1 MKVNPKLRLQ
11 ILIQN
16 SFFVVLFIAL
26 IFLLG
31 FLANQYKF
39 SKDITQANRNTLT
52 TGSINVLKQMQG
64 PITLTVFASEDDVN
78 NGDTFRQGIINFMAR
93 YQRTKPDI
101 NVKFISP
108 IKEPKLA
115 QENGIKE
122 DGEVVVEYQKRS
134 EHIKPP
140 FAEQEMTNLFMRLS
154 RTSQRAVMYLDG
166 HGERNLIG
174 LKNNDVGE
182 FGKQLESKGLKFA
195 NLNLT
200 IESEVP
206 LNGSMLVIASPQK
219 TISPIEAKKI
229 KKFLESG
236 GNLLWL
242 LDDNNF
248 RGLDEIAAYLGLS
261 VSSGQ
266 VIDPAEKVEGANEN
280 IASAS
285 SYGEHAITRN
295 FMLGTRFSNAHEV
308 NAKGTL
314 DNGWEVSKLIE
325 VSPNGWLESSQVMT
339 NQKPTFDKS
348 KDKAGPINIAVAL
361 QRVYGKKGQRVVVV
375 GNGNFLSNT
384 FITNGGNLDLGIN
397 MINWLSG
404 DDNLIS
410 IQPMPLKDVNVTI
423 PDNQMSFIIAWTV
436 FHSFE
441 YFIPIGFFALGILFW
456 FKRRKA

>member
-31 FLANQYKF
+31 FVANQYKF
-39 SKDITQANRNTLT
+39 AKDITQANRNTLT

-154 RTSQRAVMYLDG
+154 RTSQQAVMYLDG

-200 IESEVP
+200 IEPEVP

-219 TISPIEAKKI
+219 NISSIEAKKI

-248 RGLDEIAAYLGLS
+248 HGLDEIATYLGLS

-266 VIDPAEKVEGANEN
+266 VIDPADRSEGSNEN
-280 IASAS
+280 IAYAS
-285 SYGEHAITRN
+285 SYGEHAITKN

-325 VSPNGWLESSQVMT
+325 VSPNGWLESTQVMA

-348 KDKAGPINIAVAL
+348 KDKPGPINIAVAL
-361 QRVYGKKGQRVVVV
+361 QRVYGKKGQRVIVV

-384 FITNGGNLDLGIN
+384 FIINGGNLDLGIN

-423 PDNQMSFIIAWTV
+423 PDNKISFIIAWTI
-436 FHSFE
+436 FHSFQ
-441 YFIPIGFFALGILFW
+441 YFIPIGFFVVGILFW

>member
-64 PITLTVFASEDDVN
+64 PVTLTVFASEDDVN

-219 TISPIEAKKI
+219 IISPVEAKKI

-266 VIDPAEKVEGANEN
+266 VIDPAGKVEGANEN

-285 SYGEHAITRN
+285 SYGEHPITRN

-348 KDKAGPINIAVAL
+348 KDKSGPINIAVAL

-384 FITNGGNLDLGIN
+384 FIVNGGNLDLGIN

-423 PDNQMSFIIAWTV
+423 PDNQISFIIAWTV

-441 YFIPIGFFALGILFW
+441 YFIPIGFFVVGILFW
-456 FKRRKA
+456 LKRRKA

>member
-266 VIDPAEKVEGANEN
+266 VIDPAEKVEGVNEN

-441 YFIPIGFFALGILFW
+441 YFIPISFFVLGILFW

>member
-266 VIDPAEKVEGANEN
+266 VIDPAEKVEGVNEN

-348 KDKAGPINIAVAL
+348 KDKPGPINIAVAL

-384 FITNGGNLDLGIN
+384 FIINGGNLDLGIN

-423 PDNQMSFIIAWTV
+423 PDNKISFIIAWTI
-436 FHSFE
+436 FHSFQ
-441 YFIPIGFFALGILFW
+441 YFIPIGFFVVGILFW

>member
-31 FLANQYKF
+31 FVANQYKF
-39 SKDITQANRNTLT
+39 AKDITQANRNTLT

-154 RTSQRAVMYLDG
+154 RTSQQAVMYLDG

-200 IESEVP
+200 IEPEVP

-219 TISPIEAKKI
+219 NISPIEAKKI

-248 RGLDEIAAYLGLS
+248 HGLDEIATYLGLS

-266 VIDPAEKVEGANEN
+266 VIDPADRSEGSNEN
-280 IASAS
+280 IAYSS
-285 SYGEHAITRN
+285 SYGEHAITKN

-325 VSPNGWLESSQVMT
+325 VSPNGWLESTQVMA

-348 KDKAGPINIAVAL
+348 KDKPGPINIAVAL

-384 FITNGGNLDLGIN
+384 FIINGGNLDLGIN

-423 PDNQMSFIIAWTV
+423 PDNKISFIIAWTI
-436 FHSFE
+436 FHSFQ
-441 YFIPIGFFALGILFW
+441 YFIPIGFFVVGILFW

>member
-134 EHIKPP
+134 EHIRPP

-266 VIDPAEKVEGANEN
+266 VIDPAEKVEGVNEN
-280 IASAS
+280 IAFAS

-441 YFIPIGFFALGILFW
+441 YFIPIGFFVLGILFW

>member
-219 TISPIEAKKI
+219 TISSIEAKKI

-266 VIDPAEKVEGANEN
+266 VIDPAEKVEGVNEN

-339 NQKPTFDKS
+339 NQKPSFDKS
-348 KDKAGPINIAVAL
+348 KDKPGPINIAVAL

-441 YFIPIGFFALGILFW
+441 YFIPIGFFVLGILFW

>member
-39 SKDITQANRNTLT
+39 TKDITQANRNTLT

-266 VIDPAEKVEGANEN
+266 VIDPAEKVEGVNEN

-339 NQKPTFDKS
+339 NQKPSFDKS

-441 YFIPIGFFALGILFW
+441 YFIPIGFFVLGILFW

>member
-11 ILIQN
+11 ILIKN

-266 VIDPAEKVEGANEN
+266 VIDPAEKVEGVNEN

-441 YFIPIGFFALGILFW
+441 YFIPIGFFVLGILFW

>member
-219 TISPIEAKKI
+219 TISPIEEKKI

-266 VIDPAEKVEGANEN
+266 VIDPAEKVEGVNEN

-441 YFIPIGFFALGILFW
+441 YFIPIGFFVLGILFW

>member
-1 MKVNPKLRLQ
+1 MKVNPKLRLR

-266 VIDPAEKVEGANEN
+266 VIDPAEKVEGVNEN

-441 YFIPIGFFALGILFW
+441 YFIPIGFFVLGILFW

>member
-266 VIDPAEKVEGANEN
+266 VIDPAEKVEGVNEN

-339 NQKPTFDKS
+339 NQKPSFDKS

>member
-16 SFFVVLFIAL
+16 SLFVVLFIAL

-31 FLANQYKF
+31 FVANQYKF
-39 SKDITQANRNTLT
+39 AKDITQANRNTLT

-154 RTSQRAVMYLDG
+154 RTSQQAVMYLDG

-200 IESEVP
+200 IEPEVP

-219 TISPIEAKKI
+219 NISPIEAKKI

-248 RGLDEIAAYLGLS
+248 HGLDEIATYLGLS

-266 VIDPAEKVEGANEN
+266 VIDPADRSEGSNEN
-280 IASAS
+280 IAYAS
-285 SYGEHAITRN
+285 SYGEHAITKN

-325 VSPNGWLESSQVMT
+325 VSPNGWLESTQVMA

-348 KDKAGPINIAVAL
+348 KDKPGPINIAVAL

-384 FITNGGNLDLGIN
+384 FIINGGNLDLGIN

-423 PDNQMSFIIAWTV
+423 PDNKISFIIAWTI
-436 FHSFE
+436 FHSFQ
-441 YFIPIGFFALGILFW
+441 YFIPIGFFVVGILFW

>member
-248 RGLDEIAAYLGLS
+248 RGLDEITAYLGLS

-266 VIDPAEKVEGANEN
+266 VIDPAEKVEGVNEN

-441 YFIPIGFFALGILFW
+441 YFIPIGFFVLGILFW

>member
-93 YQRTKPDI
+93 YQRTKSDI

-266 VIDPAEKVEGANEN
+266 VIDPAEKVEGVNEN

-441 YFIPIGFFALGILFW
+441 YFIPIGFFVVGILFW

>member
-1 MKVNPKLRLQ
+1 MKVNPKIRLQ

-134 EHIKPP
+134 EHIRPP

-266 VIDPAEKVEGANEN
+266 VIDPAEKVEGVNEN

-441 YFIPIGFFALGILFW
+441 YFIPIGFFVLGILFW

>member
-26 IFLLG
+26 VFLLG

-219 TISPIEAKKI
+219 IISPVEAKKI

-308 NAKGTL
+308 NAKGTV

-348 KDKAGPINIAVAL
+348 KDKSGPINIAVAL
-361 QRVYGKKGQRVVVV
+361 QRVYGKTGQRVVVV

-423 PDNQMSFIIAWTV
+423 PDNQISFIIAWTV

-441 YFIPIGFFALGILFW
+441 YFIPIGFFVIGILFW

>member
-31 FLANQYKF
+31 FVANQYKF
-39 SKDITQANRNTLT
+39 AKDITQANRNTLT

-115 QENGIKE
+115 QEYGIKV

-266 VIDPAEKVEGANEN
+266 VIYPAEKVEGVNEN

-325 VSPNGWLESSQVMT
+325 VSPNGWLESAQVIA
-339 NQKPTFDKS
+339 NQKPTFDKN
-348 KDKAGPINIAVAL
+348 KDKPGPINIAVAL

-384 FITNGGNLDLGIN
+384 FIINGGNLDLGIN

-410 IQPMPLKDVNVTI
+410 IQPMLLKDVNVTI
-423 PDNQMSFIIAWTV
+423 PDNKISFIIAWTV
-436 FHSFE
+436 FHSFQ
-441 YFIPIGFFALGILFW
+441 YFIPIGFFVVGILFW

>member
-339 NQKPTFDKS
+339 NQKPSFDKS

>member
-1 MKVNPKLRLQ
+1 MKINSKLRLQ

-16 SFFVVLFIAL
+16 SFFVVLFIVL
-26 IFLLG
+26 VFLLG
-31 FLANQYKF
+31 FLANQYKY

-52 TGSINVLKQMQG
+52 TGSINVLKQMKG
-64 PITLTVFASEDDVN
+64 PISLTVFASKDDVN
-78 NGDTFRQGIINFMAR
+78 NGDTFRQGIINFMIR

-101 NVKFISP
+101 NIKFISP
-108 IKEPKLA
+108 IEEPKLA
-115 QENGIKE
+115 QEMGIKV

-134 EHIKPP
+134 EHINPP

-154 RTSQRAVMYLDG
+154 RTNQQAVMYLDG

-182 FGKQLESKGLKFA
+182 FGKQLESKGFKFA
-195 NLNLT
+195 NPNLAV
-200 IESEVP
+200 ESEVP

-219 TISPIEAKKI
+219 NIPAVEAKKI

-248 RGLDEIAAYLGLS
+248 HGLDEIATYLGLS

-266 VIDPAEKVEGANEN
+266 VIDPADRSEGSNEN
-280 IASAS
+280 IAYAS
-285 SYGEHAITRN
+285 SYGEHAITKN

-325 VSPNGWLESSQVMT
+325 VSPNGWLESTQVMA

-348 KDKAGPINIAVAL
+348 KDKPGPINIAVAL

-384 FITNGGNLDLGIN
+384 FIINGGNLDLGIN

-423 PDNQMSFIIAWTV
+423 PDNKISFIIAWTI
-436 FHSFE
+436 FHSFQ
-441 YFIPIGFFALGILFW
+441 YFIPIGFFVVGILFW

>member
-140 FAEQEMTNLFMRLS
+140 FAEQEMTNLFMRLT

-266 VIDPAEKVEGANEN
+266 VIDPAEKVEGVNEN

-441 YFIPIGFFALGILFW
+441 YFIPIGFFVLGILFW

>member
-93 YQRTKPDI
+93 YQRTKSDI

-154 RTSQRAVMYLDG
+154 RTSQQAVMYLDG

-200 IESEVP
+200 VESEVP

-219 TISPIEAKKI
+219 IISPIEAKKI

-248 RGLDEIAAYLGLS
+248 HGLDEIAAYLGLI

-266 VIDPAEKVEGANEN
+266 VIDPAEKVEGGNEN

-285 SYGEHAITRN
+285 SYGEHAITKN

-325 VSPNGWLESSQVMT
+325 VSPNGWLESTQVMAD
-339 NQKPTFDKS
+339 QKPTFDKS
-348 KDKAGPINIAVAL
+348 KDKPGPINIAVAL

-404 DDNLIS
+404 DDKLIS

-423 PDNQMSFIIAWTV
+423 PDNKISFIIAWTV

-441 YFIPIGFFALGILFW
+441 YFIPIVFFVLGILFW

>member
-339 NQKPTFDKS
+339 NQKPSFDKS

-423 PDNQMSFIIAWTV
+423 PDNQISFIIAWTV

>member
-1 MKVNPKLRLQ
+1 MCIRDR
-11 ILIQN
+11 
-16 SFFVVLFIAL
+16 
-26 IFLLG
+26 
-31 FLANQYKF
+31 
-39 SKDITQANRNTLT
+39 DITQANRNTLT

-154 RTSQRAVMYLDG
+154 RTSQQAVMYLDG

-174 LKNNDVGE
+174 LKNNDVGK

-200 IESEVP
+200 IEPEVP

-266 VIDPAEKVEGANEN
+266 VIDPADRSEGSNEN
-280 IASAS
+280 IAYAS
-285 SYGEHAITRN
+285 SYGEHAITKN

-423 PDNQMSFIIAWTV
+423 PDNKISFIIAWTI
-436 FHSFE
+436 FHSFQ
-441 YFIPIGFFALGILFW
+441 YFIPIGFFVVGILFW

>member
-93 YQRTKPDI
+93 YQRTKSDI

-154 RTSQRAVMYLDG
+154 RTSQQAVMYLDG

-200 IESEVP
+200 VESEVP

-219 TISPIEAKKI
+219 IISPIEAKKI

-248 RGLDEIAAYLGLS
+248 HGLDEIAAYLGLI

-266 VIDPAEKVEGANEN
+266 VIDPAEKVEGGNEN

-285 SYGEHAITRN
+285 SYGEHAITKN

-325 VSPNGWLESSQVMT
+325 VSPNGWLESAQVMT
-339 NQKPTFDKS
+339 DQKPTFDKS
-348 KDKAGPINIAVAL
+348 KDKPGPINIAVAL

-404 DDNLIS
+404 DDKLIS

-423 PDNQMSFIIAWTV
+423 PDNKISFIIAWTV

-441 YFIPIGFFALGILFW
+441 YFIPIGFFVLGILFW